1 MTGLLDTARRIASKS
16 DGRRVLRA
24 APAVALAAVVA
35 LGVAAGTR
43 TQTQSA
49 AFASTDAA
57 LYRVIDQPGT
67 RFSQSRF
74 ARSSISWAGGP
85 TTAQTGETVTVYVS
99 AALSPELGTPQTWA
113 DFLAGVVHGPEISAL
128 TAYIAT
134 FEEMQEACGE
144 YALGCYG
151 PNRMMSMGE
160 TMFGI
165 TAAEVVR
172 HEYGH
177 HVAFHRLN
185 PPWQAISWGPK
196 HWASTV
202 NVCRRAEQ
210 GSAYPDDSGDHYS
223 LDPAEA
229 WAETYRLLDER
240 KAGATG
246 AGWQIIDSSFY
257 PDEAA
262 FQAAEQDVLQPWT
275 TSRTTVF
282 RHRFAQKTK
291 RVWTVQIGTPLDGLL
306 DVTVTLPKNGLQ
318 DVVLLDGGSG
328 TVLQNGLWASRTM
341 KKITTTICGPRSL
354 VLRVMQKGA
363 FGRVTVVA
371 STP

>member
-1 MTGLLDTARRIASKS
+1 M
-16 DGRRVLRA
+16 LRA
-24 APAVALAAVVA
+24 APAVVLALVLALA
-35 LGVAAGTR
+35 GGSRTSSTAA
-43 TQTQSA
+43 A
-49 AFASTDAA
+49 ASGAPPFARA
-57 LYRVIDQPGT
+57 IDQPET
-67 RFSQSRF
+67 TLSHARL
-74 ARSSISWAGGP
+74 ARSTVGWSGGP
-85 TTAQTGETVTVYVS
+85 TTATTGETVTVYVS
-99 AALSPELGTPQTWA
+99 TALPPELGTPQTWA
-113 DFLAGVVHGPEISAL
+113 DFLTGLVHGPEISAL

-134 FEEMQEACGE
+134 FAEMQEVCGE

-185 PPWQAISWGPK
+185 EPWQAISWGPK
-196 HWASTV
+196 NWASTV

-229 WAETYRLLDER
+229 WAETFRLLDER

-262 FQAAEQDVLQPWT
+262 FQAAERDVLQPWT

-318 DVVLLDGGSG
+318 DVVLLDGGSR
-328 TVLQNGLWASRTM
+328 TVLENGLWASRTM

-354 VLRVMQKGA
+354 VLRVTQKGA